1 MKKHVENDMASMW
14 LENEIL
20 FFSWKKEVDL
30 DLSIAQRIVGDRLQ
44 LQQGKDYPVLCNL
57 NGLRSV
63 EKDAWCYLVGEG
75 SELIKAI
82 ALVYS
87 TPLEYAL
94 SQYFKK
100 RMSSIPTQVFGEQS
114 EAKEFL
120 LHSN

>member
-1 MKKHVENDMASMW
+1 MKKRVENDMASMW
-14 LENEIL
+14 LESEIL

-30 DLSIAQRIVGDRLQ
+30 TLSIAQRIVGDRLQ

-63 EKDAWCYLVGEG
+63 EKDAWCYLVREG
-75 SELIKAI
+75 SEFIKAI

-94 SQYFKK
+94 SQYFMKG
-100 RMSSIPTQVFGEQS
+100 MSSIPTQVFGEQS
-114 EAKEFL
+114 QAKEFL
-120 LHSN
+120 LRSN

>member
-87 TPLEYAL
+87 TPLEYVL

>member
-30 DLSIAQRIVGDRLQ
+30 DLSLAKKIVGDRLR

-57 NGLRSV
+57 NGIRSV
-63 EKDAWCYLVGEG
+63 EKDAWSYLVGEG

-82 ALVYS
+82 ALVYA

-94 SQYFKK
+94 SKYFMK
-100 RMSSIPTQVFGEQS
+100 RVSSIPTQVFGELS
-114 EAKEFL
+114 LAKEFL

>member
-1 MKKHVENDMASMW
+1 MKKCVENDMASMC
-14 LENEIL
+14 LENGIL

-30 DLSIAQRIVGDRLQ
+30 DLSIAQGIVGDRLQ

-63 EKDAWCYLVGEG
+63 EKDAWRYLAGEG

-94 SQYFKK
+94 SKYFMK
-100 RMSSIPTQVFGEQS
+100 RMSSIPTQVFGELS
-114 EAKEFL
+114 LAKEFL

>member
-30 DLSIAQRIVGDRLQ
+30 DLSIAQRIVRDRLQ

-63 EKDAWCYLVGEG
+63 EKDAWCYLVREG
-75 SELIKAI
+75 SELITAI
-82 ALVYS
+82 ALVYA

-94 SQYFKK
+94 SQYFMK

-114 EAKEFL
+114 QAKEFL